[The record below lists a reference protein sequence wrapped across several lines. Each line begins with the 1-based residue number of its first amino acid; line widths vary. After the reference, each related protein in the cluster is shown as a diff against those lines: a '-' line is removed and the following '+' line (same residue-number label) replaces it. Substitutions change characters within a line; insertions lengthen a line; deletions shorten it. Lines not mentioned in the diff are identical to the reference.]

1 MKARGQ
7 CGAKWVTL
15 PVKSLGAVFS
25 DESAHSIGAGGGTIP
40 FAFLDALMLGGEWT
54 GGAAVAQGTR
64 DEVLAVIL
72 AKRQ

>member
-25 DESAHSIGAGGGTIP
+25 DESAHSVGAGGGTIP
-40 FAFLDALMLGGEWT
+40 FAFLDALMLGG
-54 GGAAVAQGTR
+54 V
-64 DEVLAVIL
+64 
-72 AKRQ
+72 